1 VAAIRLTLITRRGC
15 HLCDLMA
22 EVIEQVA
29 TAFPTSVEVRD
40 VDGAPDLLAEYS
52 EQVPVLLVNGRKAF
66 KYRVTVRDLERRLR
80 AERRRQAVRRWR
92 ARLSRA
98 RPT

>member
-1 VAAIRLTLITRRGC
+1 MGPIRLTLITRQGC

-22 EVIEQVA
+22 EVIEQVG

-40 VDGAPDLLAEYS
+40 VDGEPDLLAEYS
-52 EQVPVLLVNGRKAF
+52 DQVPVLLVNGRKAF
-66 KYRVTVRDLERRLR
+66 KFRVTARDLERRLR

-92 ARLSRA
+92 ARLSGS

>member
-1 VAAIRLTLITRRGC
+1 
-15 HLCDLMA
+15 MA
-22 EVIEQVA
+22 EVIEQVG

-40 VDGAPDLLAEYS
+40 VDGDADLLAEYS
-52 EQVPVLLVNGRKAF
+52 DQVPVLLVNGRKAF
-66 KYRVTVRDLERRLR
+66 KFRVTARDLERRLR

-92 ARLSRA
+92 ARLSGS